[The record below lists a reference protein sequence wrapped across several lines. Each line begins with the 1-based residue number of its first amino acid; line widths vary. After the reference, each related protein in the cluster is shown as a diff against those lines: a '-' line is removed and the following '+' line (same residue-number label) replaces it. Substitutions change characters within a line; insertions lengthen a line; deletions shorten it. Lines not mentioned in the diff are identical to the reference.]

1 VRDEHWRKISGS
13 HRQYGIFIANGPD
26 CPAGL
31 EIEPVDIM
39 NVFPTVLY
47 QMGLPIP
54 DDLDGT
60 VATDVFREEFRKEN
74 PPRYAKA
81 FESPSDTPGA
91 DYTDADNAKL
101 IDSLKGLGYIE

>member
-1 VRDEHWRKISGS
+1 MRDEHWRKEFSGS

-31 EIEPVDIM
+31 EIETVDIM

-60 VATDVFREEFRKEN
+60 VAWDVFREEFRKKTHPAMRRRSSR
-74 PPRYAKA
+74 PPTLPARTTRTPTT
-81 FESPSDTPGA
+81 PSSSTA
-91 DYTDADNAKL
+91 
-101 IDSLKGLGYIE
+101 